1 MENIN
6 YNKLGFKCGIEIHQQ
21 LEGKKLFCK
30 CPTTIRKN
38 NPHYILKRFLRS
50 SAGEIGKTDKAAKYE
65 ETKKKYFLYEGYNDI
80 NCLVE
85 QDEEPPHE
93 INEEALSSALQISKL
108 LNATI
113 PEKII
118 FMRKIVIDGS
128 NVSGFQRTALIGLNG
143 YLEINN
149 KKIGISSIC
158 LEEESCQVIKRN
170 DNYDTYNLSRL
181 GIPLIEIATSPDI
194 ETPEECKEVASKI
207 GMLLRSLKNCKRGI
221 GSIRQDVNIS
231 IKECER
237 IEIKGFQDLRS
248 IPKVIDNEIN
258 RQLKLLKK
266 GEKTKTHVRKA
277 EPDFSTSYLRPMPGA
292 NRMYPETDIIPIIP
306 NLNIK
311 DIQTIEQQIKDIK
324 KKYNLNDDYAQIILK
339 NKELKIE
346 NTFKEYPNIENVLII
361 NLLINIPK
369 EIKKRHNIEININE
383 HYKLILDKLNKN
395 EINNSSIEEILIKL
409 HNKEKI
415 NFDNYKP
422 LPLDQIE
429 KEILKIIN
437 ENKNLPFGALMGKC
451 MQHFKGK
458 VDGKIV
464 NEIIN
469 KNLK

>member
-30 CPTTIRKN
+30 CPTIIRKN

-85 QDEEPPHE
+85 QDEEPPHT
-93 INEEALSSALQISKL
+93 INEEALASSIQICSM
-108 LNATI
+108 LNCKI
-113 PEKII
+113 SEKII
-118 FMRKIVIDGS
+118 FMRKIVVDGS
-128 NVSGFQRTALIGLNG
+128 NVSGFQRTALIGSNG
-143 YLEINN
+143 YIEVEGR
-149 KKIGISSIC
+149 KIKIDSIC
-158 LEEESCQVIKRN
+158 LEEESCQTIKRTEK
-170 DNYDTYNLSRL
+170 YDIYNLSRL
-181 GIPLIEIATSPDI
+181 GIPLIEIATAPDI
-194 ETPEECKEVASKI
+194 KNPEECKKVAAKL

-231 IKECER
+231 IKKGYR
-237 IEIKGFQDLRS
+237 VEIKGFQDLKS
-248 IPKVIDNEIN
+248 IPKIINFEIN
-258 RQLKLLKK
+258 RQIN
-266 GEKTKTHVRKA
+266 EKEKNVPHVRKA

-292 NRMYPETDIIPIIP
+292 NRMYPETDIPLIEADLSKIKIIKT
-306 NLNIK
+306 LEEK
-311 DIQTIEQQIKDIK
+311 EKEYEE
-324 KKYNLNDDYAQIILK
+324 KYNLNKDFASLAVKFEDKNNYNFNFNNYKKLK
-339 NKELKIE
+339 AKFVVNFI
-346 NTFKEYPNIENVLII
+346 V
-361 NLLINIPK
+361 NLPK
-369 EIKKRHNIEININE
+369 NIKKRYNLDINTRDYEFLLNELDNNNISE
-383 HYKLILDKLNKN
+383 
-395 EINNSSIEEILIKL
+395 SSIEEILVKL
-409 HNKEKI
+409 AKDEKV
-415 NFDNYKP
+415 NLKDYKT
-422 LPLDQIE
+422 LPVERIE

-451 MQHFKGK
+451 MQQFKGK